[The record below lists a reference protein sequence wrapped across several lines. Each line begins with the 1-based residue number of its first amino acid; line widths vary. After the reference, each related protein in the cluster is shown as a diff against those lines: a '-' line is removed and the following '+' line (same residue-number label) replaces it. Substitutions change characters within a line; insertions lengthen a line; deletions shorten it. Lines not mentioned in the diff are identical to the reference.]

1 MALFGPSKDSENKQ
15 NDQNPQDHKD
25 IELKE
30 KTPTKK
36 DNI

>member
-1 MALFGPSKDSENKQ
+1 MALFGPSKDSEN
-15 NDQNPQDHKD
+15 NENPQDHKD

-36 DNI
+36 DAI